1 MPPGRRGRVREVVL
15 LFTRLGLTAF
25 GGPAAHIA
33 MMHDEVVTRRGWLP
47 EQEFLDFIGAANMIP
62 GPTSTELAIH
72 VGRRRAGWPGLLLG
86 GACFIVPAMLIVLGL
101 AWAYVEYGATPEG
114 EALLYGIAPV
124 VIGIIAQALWKLG
137 RTAVKDV
144 PLALAGLA
152 VLSLYLVG
160 VNEIALIFGTG
171 LVVMIVR
178 NAVPVGGWRASAIAA
193 PWIAPAPLLAAAS
206 NEVAVT
212 MLRLFLTMLKI
223 GAVLF
228 GSGYVLFAFL
238 RADLVERLGWLTERQ
253 LLDAVAVGQVTP
265 GPLFTTATFVG
276 YVLLGVP
283 GALVATLGI
292 FLPSF
297 VFVAVTSPVIPRL
310 RRSRWLGAALD
321 GVNVAA
327 VALMAGVTWQLGL
340 EAIVD
345 VPTAA
350 LAVLGGAVL
359 VLWKPNAV
367 WLVLAGGI
375 AGLGLD
381 ALGLALVRA
390 AV

>member
-1 MPPGRRGRVREVVL
+1 MPERRGGVREVAL
-15 LFTRLGLTAF
+15 LFARLGFTAF

-33 MMHDEVVTRRGWLP
+33 LMHDEVVTRRRWIP
-47 EQEFLDFIGAANMIP
+47 EQEFLDFVGAANLIP

-72 VGRRRAGWPGLLLG
+72 LGRRRAGWVGLVVG
-86 GACFIVPAMLIVLGL
+86 GACFIVPAMLVVLAL
-101 AWAYVEYGATPEG
+101 AWAYVEYGTTPEG
-114 EALLYGIAPV
+114 DALLYGIAPV
-124 VIGIIAQALWKLG
+124 VIGVVALALWQLG

-144 PLALAGLA
+144 PLALVGAA
-152 VLSLYLVG
+152 VLVLYLLG

-171 LVVMIVR
+171 IVVMLAR
-178 NAVPVGGWRASAIAA
+178 NAVPVGGWRIGAML
-193 PWIAPAPLLAAAS
+193 PWLAPASLLAAGSQEAT
-206 NEVAVT
+206 AT
-212 MLRLFLTMLKI
+212 ALRVFLVFLKI

-228 GSGYVLFAFL
+228 GSGYVLLAFL

-283 GALVATLGI
+283 GAAVATLGI

-297 VFVAVTSPVIPRL
+297 VFVAATSPVLPRL

-327 VALMAGVTWQLGL
+327 VALMTGVTWQLAL

-350 LAVLGGAVL
+350 IGVVAGAVL
-359 VLWKPNAV
+359 VLWRPHAV
-367 WLVLAGGI
+367 WLILAGGV
-375 AGLGLD
+375 AGLAIRGL
-381 ALGLALVRA
+381 G
-390 AV
+390 